1 MAGCEC
7 TSRCGDDP
15 EVTAGRV
22 LGCQTYRMR
31 RSPDHLGCQVEMLQR
46 QLKAVVSLMD
56 RMEPHVEEP
65 DRASDEEWDKVKA
78 DAIQVLK
85 TTEAL

>member
-1 MAGCEC
+1 
-7 TSRCGDDP
+7 
-15 EVTAGRV
+15 
-22 LGCQTYRMR
+22 
-31 RSPDHLGCQVEMLQR
+31 MLQR